1 MKQKAYI
8 ATQGTEPTLGINKPR
23 KHLME
28 SVVGIGADIKLV
40 HSPLVHSPGPVPET
54 VSDFWRMVWEEN
66 SRTIVMLTNTHERG
80 KVGHMACWTGKM
92 MYGCT
97 VCSTSNTHTHTH
109 THTHTAQ
116 V

>member
-40 HSPLVHSPGPVPET
+40 HSSPCPL
-54 VSDFWRMVWEEN
+54 
-66 SRTIVMLTNTHERG
+66 SRTSPRDS
-80 KVGHMACWTGKM
+80 VGLLADGMGGELENHCHAHQ
-92 MYGCT
+92 
-97 VCSTSNTHTHTH
+97 HT
-109 THTHTAQ
+109 
-116 V
+116 